1 MIVQLAGSDVA
12 NRTASK
18 DSSYNKRPQ
27 VINLKQKKKQDL
39 AQFLPLFRV
48 TSIKRSRS
56 PFIKSLVPVLIVL
69 HLCGTIIESGT
80 SH

>member
-18 DSSYNKRPQ
+18 DSSYNKRPRHK
-27 VINLKQKKKQDL
+27 LKAKKKKQDL

-48 TSIKRSRS
+48 TSVKRSRS
-56 PFIKSLVPVLIVL
+56 LFIKS
-69 HLCGTIIESGT
+69 
-80 SH
+80 

>member
-27 VINLKQKKKQDL
+27 VINLKQKKKKQDL

-48 TSIKRSRS
+48 TSIQRSRS
-56 PFIKSLVPVLIVL
+56 LFIKS
-69 HLCGTIIESGT
+69 
-80 SH
+80 

>member
-27 VINLKQKKKQDL
+27 VINLKQKKKKARL
-39 AQFLPLFRV
+39 SAIF
-48 TSIKRSRS
+48 TSIQG
-56 PFIKSLVPVLIVL
+56 
-69 HLCGTIIESGT
+69 HLY
-80 SH
+80 